1 MSSHG
6 RGCLIALLSAGVLA
20 GGARAEAGYD
30 LTLAALVDEN
40 GGNNYNAYFRYSPNE
55 FWTLG
60 ASVGHVTESS
70 ELTKFSGTTFGVSA
84 DLHND
89 RLGARVGFRDWDDS
103 NSFGSRVISS
113 KLYLRGSSWDAGV
126 LLEQRDLSLR
136 FPFTTP
142 LTGRTR
148 TISYGFNA
156 DGVGLAAGW
165 YGEVWSAYAEYID
178 YSYNRAFETALLAY
192 TSGVAGGRQLLL
204 TLGDTLVTRAN
215 GINDNELAL
224 GLDRAFARSGLRL
237 DLYRITDKIAGDDTT
252 GASLAYRYS
261 ISSRVEVEATVGG
274 SQGGGGVQNQMFGG
288 LSVTFR
294 Q

>member
-1 MSSHG
+1 MSSLG
-6 RGCLIALLSAGVLA
+6 RKCLVVLLSVGVMASGSRAG
-20 GGARAEAGYD
+20 AGYD
-30 LTLAALVDEN
+30 LTLAALVDES
-40 GGNNYNAYFRYSPNE
+40 GGNNYNAYFRYSPND

-60 ASVGHVTESS
+60 ASVGHVTESTQ
-70 ELTKFSGTTFGVSA
+70 LTEFSGTTIGVSA

-89 RLGARVGFRDWDDS
+89 RFGARVGFRDWDDS

-113 KLYLRGSSWDAGV
+113 KLYVRGTSWDAGL

-136 FPFTTP
+136 FPFTAVIG
-142 LTGRTR
+142 GRTR
-148 TISYGFNA
+148 TISYGFTA
-156 DGVGLAAGW
+156 DGIGLAAGW
-165 YGEVWSAYAEYID
+165 YGEAWSAYAEYID

-192 TSGVAGGRQLLL
+192 TTGVSGGRQLLL
-204 TLGDTLVTRAN
+204 TLGDTLVTRTN

-224 GLDRAFARSGLRL
+224 GIDRAFARSGLRL
-237 DLYRITDKIAGDDTT
+237 DLYRITDKIAGDDST

-261 ISSRVEVEATVGG
+261 ISPRVEMEATVGG